1 MYLILSETSQSCGQ
15 VLRSRTGVIVSPD
28 YDQDGF
34 YDLNVDCLWIVEAP
48 EGHVI
53 GFNLHFVNIEP
64 TLHCE
69 KDFLL
74 VCITIMT
81 SVGCVGMG
89 GAAVTD
95 G

>member
-1 MYLILSETSQSCGQ
+1 MGKYITVCMKCMYLILSETSQKCGE

-53 GFNLHFVNIEP
+53 GFHLHFVHIEP
-64 TLHCE
+64 TPYCL
-69 KDFLL
+69 KDLLL
-74 VCITIMT
+74 VYI
-81 SVGCVGMG
+81 
-89 GAAVTD
+89 
-95 G
+95 